1 MQFIHAKD
9 CIMQKVKILTIV
21 ILAALF
27 LPQAHTAQNNLFEV
41 DMGSSPELSSIT
53 FSFDSSVKYS
63 IDTDYEKKI
72 IKIFVPGSGF
82 NPALDYKNFRDARV
96 KSIGFRRE
104 GAAHLVAEILFSD
117 IKTSIYHSLSKDG
130 RNILLR
136 LKSRKELMA
145 VKTDMGTEKA
155 EMEKRKRNREIIKKL
170 EAIASV
176 SGRKLYKEAME
187 DFQKSLFKDAIKKL
201 ETFIKKYPKS
211 VHIEKAYFTM
221 AEAMY
226 RVSKKDGFYT
236 GPAIEAFR
244 LVMAQFPDSDQI
256 PKGRLRI
263 ANLYSDQ
270 ELYIEALVTYE
281 GLVESHPKSKF
292 ALRALLGKAEVH
304 LRRKEF
310 NQAFNEFERILLLFP
325 AAKEVRTAR
334 FKIAEAYFLMKEYET
349 ALMMFED
356 SDKRWPT
363 YVRSHAD
370 SLKFF
375 ADSYFFLEK
384 YGKALERYRELANLF
399 PDADEGKAAVNS
411 IGDVYVEQKRH
422 KDALTVWGIQA
433 RNKPDD
439 DFGLESRLR
448 LAALGHGADKV
459 IDERKAVI
467 WTYADYF
474 HPEET
479 YDYII
484 ENYMGTNHARK
495 ALYQKAKLLFQ
506 QKRYIESVSVMKDLF
521 INYEPTRTWEPA
533 VSLVRDN
540 LFELVRKY
548 HDQDGFLTVL
558 STYYENFDPFFANIK
573 DPSIL
578 IKIADAYHE
587 LGLYPRTLKKLE
599 MTQRYDKLNRH
610 SDRIRFMRGRTYA
623 AQKEYEKASEILLP
637 FMDEFRSAK
646 IPAEA
651 VHLLG
656 DMQFATG
663 DNKKAT
669 MTFLKAIALDRK
681 HRRISES
688 AYLLGVIYK
697 RDGKYEKAVRY
708 FRMAMDTYQKSRPG
722 APDEYH
728 VRESFYQMI
737 EARYLAGKYEAAIEM
752 ADLAA
757 KKYPDNPQNNWA
769 KYIKVDSQAKISR
782 DEKAVETLTAL
793 IQEDPTSIYAKVASA
808 TVDNINWKSKHKD
821 LFID

>member
-1 MQFIHAKD
+1 
-9 CIMQKVKILTIV
+9 MQKVKILTIV

-27 LPQAHTAQNNLFEV
+27 LPQAQTAQNNLFEV
-41 DMGSSPELSSIT
+41 NMGSGPELSSIT
-53 FSFDSSVKYS
+53 FSFDASVKYS
-63 IDTDYEKKI
+63 VDTDYDKKI

-82 NPALDYKNFRDARV
+82 NPALEYKNFRDARV
-96 KSIGFRRE
+96 KGIVFSRE
-104 GAAHLVAEILFSD
+104 GAAHLVAEISFSD

-136 LKSRKELMA
+136 LRSRKELMA
-145 VKTDMGTEKA
+145 VKTDIGKERA
-155 EMEKRKRNREIIKKL
+155 EIKKRKRDREIIKKL
-170 EAIASV
+170 EAQASI
-176 SGRKLYKEAME
+176 SGRKLYREAME
-187 DFQKSLFKDAIKKL
+187 DFQKSLFVDAHKKL
-201 ETFIKKYPKS
+201 ETFITKYPKS
-211 VHIEKAYFTM
+211 VYIEKAYFAK

-244 LVMAQFPDSDQI
+244 LAMAQFPDSDRI
-256 PKGRLRI
+256 PRGRLRI
-263 ANLYSDQ
+263 ADLYLDQ

-292 ALRALLGKAEVH
+292 ALRALLGKAGVH

-334 FKIAEAYFLMKEYET
+334 FKIAEAYFLKKDYET

-375 ADSYFFLEK
+375 ADSYFFMEK
-384 YGKALERYRELANLF
+384 YDEALKRYSELANLF
-399 PDADEGKAAVNS
+399 PDADEGKAAVNN
-411 IGDVYVEQKRH
+411 IGDIYVELRRK
-422 KDALTVWGIQA
+422 KDALKVWGIQA
-433 RNKPDD
+433 RSKPDD

-448 LAALGHGADKV
+448 LAALGHEPVKI

-467 WTYADYF
+467 WTYRDYF

-479 YDYII
+479 YNYII
-484 ENYMGTNHARK
+484 ENYMGTKHARN

-506 QKRYIESVSVMKDLF
+506 RKRYIESVFVIKDLF

-573 DPSIL
+573 NPGIL
-578 IKIADAYHE
+578 VKIADAYHE
-587 LGLYPRTLKKLE
+587 LGLYPRALKKLA
-599 MTQRYDKLNRH
+599 TAQRHDKLNRYG
-610 SDRIRFMRGRTYA
+610 DKIRFMKGRAYA
-623 AQKEYEKASEILLP
+623 AQKEYEKAREILLP

-651 VHLLG
+651 IHLLG
-656 DMQFATG
+656 DMQYATG

-681 HRRISES
+681 HRRVS
-688 AYLLGVIYK
+688 
-697 RDGKYEKAVRY
+697 
-708 FRMAMDTYQKSRPG
+708 
-722 APDEYH
+722 
-728 VRESFYQMI
+728 
-737 EARYLAGKYEAAIEM
+737 
-752 ADLAA
+752 
-757 KKYPDNPQNNWA
+757 
-769 KYIKVDSQAKISR
+769 
-782 DEKAVETLTAL
+782 
-793 IQEDPTSIYAKVASA
+793 
-808 TVDNINWKSKHKD
+808 
-821 LFID
+821 